1 MMTNANLR
9 YTYLYFRQYRLNTR
23 NTIPNRIPMDA
34 AVEKTTN
41 SSKGMIRVFGC
52 LSNWSDGTRP
62 SQSNTQKI
70 KQLKCCF
77 RSCSVSILN
86 QSTENCKLAN
96 MNQQSLQIICQHLL
110 SSDES
115 FRLVTSQLSQQ
126 CVVLVRS
133 VHTLDVVHNI
143 QKNFCAPYEGR
154 THDLQTSYLDYKRH
168 LFEACGFFK
177 RLFFSCEWKLRRAFK
192 V

>member
-1 MMTNANLR
+1 MTNANLW

-41 SSKGMIRVFGC
+41 SSKGMIRVFC
-52 LSNWSDGTRP
+52 SLSNWSFGIRP
-62 SQSNTQKI
+62 SQSNTHTK
-70 KQLKCCF
+70 KNQLKCCF

-86 QSTENCKLAN
+86 QSTENCKLVN
-96 MNQQSLQIICQHLL
+96 MNQQSLQIINQHLL

-115 FRLVTSQLSQQ
+115 CRLVTSQLSQQ

-143 QKNFCAPYEGR
+143 KK
-154 THDLQTSYLDYKRH
+154 TSV
-168 LFEACGFFK
+168 
-177 RLFFSCEWKLRRAFK
+177 SW
-192 V
+192 

>member
-70 KQLKCCF
+70 KQLKCRF

-86 QSTENCKLAN
+86 QSTENCKIVN
-96 MNQQSLQIICQHLL
+96 MNQQSLQIIHQHLL
-110 SSDES
+110 SSAES
-115 FRLVTSQLSQQ
+115 CRLVTSQLSQQ

-143 QKNFCAPYEGR
+143 QKNFCALVIL
-154 THDLQTSYLDYKRH
+154 TLSLKIACLNSYS
-168 LFEACGFFK
+168 FSVPGFHSVSLVALNNSNLSSFVK
-177 RLFFSCEWKLRRAFK
+177 C
-192 V
+192 